1 MAVTFKEL
9 AWLQDSDRVEGIYTG
24 GVAMCPSFYGYEKKE
39 EAPCANKKC
48 ACGQCWNRVVPRSV
62 IAEAVQDVE
71 YGFSA
76 EKGDTFLV
84 KNVHIEFGDIEI
96 GPGYSIGR
104 IKNKFKF
111 YIESEEKNMGKYKVG
126 DYVRVRNWDDMEKE
140 FGLDSDGYIKCDA
153 CFTKSMREYCGNVYK
168 IVGTVGENRSLYRLW
183 GCGCS
188 IFTDDMIYP
197 EDFRREDLKDGMVVE
212 YRDGRRRMVMDEHF
226 VGVSGYTSVAT
237 HRDDLTWA
245 DHDIDVMRVYERPA
259 INTFERMLENPG
271 KLIWERKDVPEV
283 IEISAEE
290 AQEKLKDQ
298 YSGKTVKIV
307 M

>member
-9 AWLQDSDRVEGIYTG
+9 AWLQDSGRVEDGCMG
-24 GVAMCPSFYGYEKKE
+24 GVAMCPAFYGYEEKE
-39 EAPCANKKC
+39 ESPCENKKI
-48 ACGQCWNRVVPRSV
+48 ACDQCWNRVVPRSV
-62 IAEAVQDVE
+62 IAEVVQDVE

-76 EKGDTFLV
+76 KIGDTFLV
-84 KNVHIEFGDIEI
+84 KNVCIKSGDIEI
-96 GPGYSIGR
+96 GPGYSIGG
-104 IKNKFKF
+104 IKNKFSF

-140 FGLDSDGYIKCDA
+140 FGIDSDGDIKCDI
-153 CFTKSMREYCGNVYK
+153 CFTKDMRKYCGNVYK
-168 IVGTVGENRSLYRLW
+168 IVRASGLYYGLD
-183 GCGCS
+183 GCGRFN
-188 IFTDDMIYP
+188 FTDDMIFL
-197 EDFRREDLKDGMVVE
+197 DNFCKEDLKDGMVVE
-212 YRDGRRRMVMDEHF
+212 YRDGRRRMVMAEHF
-226 VGVSGYTSVAT
+226 VGISGYTSVAT
-237 HRDDLTWA
+237 HRDDLTWP
-245 DHDIDVMRVYERPA
+245 DHDIDVMRVYGRPGIGA
-259 INTFERMLENPG
+259 FERMLENPG